1 MNPRSFSDPAAR
13 GESLNASTWGA
24 ETAINLT
31 VVGTGL
37 SGNAFQLLTNT
48 GE

>member
-1 MNPRSFSDPAAR
+1 MNPRSFSDPPAR
-13 GESLNASTWGA
+13 GEFLNASTWSA

-31 VVGTGL
+31 VGTGL

-48 GE
+48 AE